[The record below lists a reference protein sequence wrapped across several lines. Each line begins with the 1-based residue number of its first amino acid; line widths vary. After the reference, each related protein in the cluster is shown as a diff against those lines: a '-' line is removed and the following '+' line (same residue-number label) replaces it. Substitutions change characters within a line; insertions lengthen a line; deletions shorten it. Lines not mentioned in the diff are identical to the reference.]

1 MQNQTT
7 RYYFSLV
14 RMAVIKKTKKYWQGS
29 GQKGTLVHCRWE
41 PKLVQ
46 PLCKIVW
53 RFLRK
58 LKIELPYDPGILL
71 LDIHLKEVKK
81 LAWKVICTSI
91 IIAALWKKPKCPLM
105 DEQIKKK
112 WYLCIYHE
120 VLFSRKERRK
130 SCHFW
135 HVWTLRALC

>member
-81 LAWKVICTSI
+81 LA
-91 IIAALWKKPKCPLM
+91 
-105 DEQIKKK
+105 
-112 WYLCIYHE
+112 
-120 VLFSRKERRK
+120 
-130 SCHFW
+130 
-135 HVWTLRALC
+135 